1 MTLLEKLGV
10 VSIGVFV
17 AASMVAHV
25 ILEAAS

>member
-1 MTLLEKLGV
+1 VTWLEKLGV
-10 VSIGVFV
+10 VSIGVLV